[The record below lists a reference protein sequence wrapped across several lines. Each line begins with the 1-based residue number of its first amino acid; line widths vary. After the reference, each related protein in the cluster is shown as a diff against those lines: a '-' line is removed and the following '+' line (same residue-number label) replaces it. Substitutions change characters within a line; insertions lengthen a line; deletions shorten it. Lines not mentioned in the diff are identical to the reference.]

1 MKARGFAFSAY
12 SNAVCGHL
20 VHILVLVIRRARSIS
35 GYFRYNPKEGQ
46 PLLMLR
52 MADQTGLVPWFGDHG
67 PRLGFGG
74 GGGLICKLPKF

>member
-1 MKARGFAFSAY
+1 LNIFESVEKDSSTIQNLKSACFSAK
-12 SNAVCGHL
+12 NLTENRIRVF
-20 VHILVLVIRRARSIS
+20 VVL
-35 GYFRYNPKEGQ
+35 
-46 PLLMLR
+46 LLMLR